1 MKNSIVCPG
10 CAAENPSYVYICKN
24 CNSYLR
30 ERVNNIDLWK
40 VIGLLIE
47 NPKKA
52 FQVIVYSEH
61 KNFITFIILIVA
73 VKLLVNARFLSMLS
87 LGDFI
92 PSTGLFLSYLII
104 LPATAL
110 YILLYSF
117 VITKLNNNLDIKTR
131 FMDNLSVLV
140 YSLTPYVIG
149 IVFLII
155 IEIAVFGG
163 YLFSVNPTPFIVK
176 GFIAY
181 MFTGA
186 EILLVL
192 WTIFL
197 SFVAL
202 KVQTNST
209 LNSILYTIGFHG
221 ILYGILYFSSKIIFT
236 I

>member
-1 MKNSIVCPG
+1 MKNSIVCPA
-10 CAAENPSYVYICKN
+10 CSAENPSYVYICKN
-24 CNSYLR
+24 CKSYLR

-52 FQVIVYSEH
+52 FQIIIYSEH

-73 VKLLVNARFLSMLS
+73 AKLLVNARFLSMLS

-92 PSTGLFLSYLII
+92 PFTGLFLSYILVLGVTTIFII
-104 LPATAL
+104 L
-110 YILLYSF
+110 YSSL
-117 VITKLNNNLDIKTR
+117 ITKLNGNLEIRNR
-131 FMDNLSVLV
+131 FRDNLSVLI

-155 IEIAVFGG
+155 IELAVFGG

-181 MFTGA
+181 MFLGA
-186 EILLVL
+186 EILLIL
-192 WTIFL
+192 WTMFL
-197 SFVAL
+197 TFVAI
-202 KVQTNST
+202 KVQTNSI
-209 LNSILYTIGFHG
+209 LSSILYTIAFHG
-221 ILYGILYFSSKIIFT
+221 FLYGILYFSSKIIFT